1 MVSSAVSLPLGPVM
15 CDVAGLVM
23 TDAERETLRHPL
35 VGGVILFARNYES
48 PEQLSALCAD
58 IHALRNP
65 ALIIAVDHE
74 GGRVQRFRSGFTRLP
89 AMRKLG
95 ELWAGQG
102 DAPNTAAKAAA
113 QDVGFV
119 LAAEL
124 LAHGVDLSFT
134 PVLDLDFGQS
144 AVVGDRSF
152 HRDPAIAAELA
163 HGLML
168 GLREAGMGAVGKHF
182 PGHGFAEADSHVAI
196 PVDPRGFDA
205 IWADDI
211 APYRHDLKKIL
222 SGVMPAHVIYEN
234 VDPNPAGFS
243 RFWLQEILRGRL
255 GYDGV
260 IFSDDLTMEG
270 ATVVGDIVA
279 RATAAHGAGCDMVLV
294 CNRPD
299 LTNDLLSRWQP
310 EVSARS
316 AERILALT
324 PGGRPGPEAL
334 SVDTRFQQAWHTVTQ
349 LA

>member
-1 MVSSAVSLPLGPVM
+1 MFLSSALQLPLGPVI
-15 CDVAGLVM
+15 CDVAGLTM
-23 TDAERETLRHPL
+23 TQAEREVLRHPL
-35 VGGVILFARNYES
+35 VGGVILFSRNYDS
-48 PEQLSALCAD
+48 PEQLAALCAD
-58 IHALRNP
+58 IHALRHP
-65 ALIIAVDHE
+65 SLIISVDHE

-89 AMRKLG
+89 TMRKLG
-95 ELWAGQG
+95 ELWSGRGA
-102 DAPNTAAKAAA
+102 AAKAAA

-144 AVVGDRSF
+144 AVIGDRSF
-152 HRDPAIAAELA
+152 NRDPAIAAELA

-168 GLREAGMGAVGKHF
+168 GLREAGMGSVGKHF

-196 PVDPRGFDA
+196 PVDPRDFDA

-211 APYRHDLKKIL
+211 LPYRHELKNIL
-222 SGVMPAHVIYEN
+222 SGVMPAHVIYEKA
-234 VDPNPAGFS
+234 DPNPAGFS
-243 RFWLQEILRGRL
+243 QFWLQDVLRGRL

-279 RATAAHGAGCDMVLV
+279 RADAALKAGCDMVLV

-299 LTNDLLSRWQP
+299 LTHDLLSRWQP
-310 EVSARS
+310 DFPARS
-316 AERILALT
+316 AERILSLT
-324 PGGRPGPEAL
+324 PGGRPRPEAL
-334 SVDTRFQQAWHTVTQ
+334 SIDTRFQQAWQTVMQ